1 MTRSGALPERLLRIL
16 CTCEADEG
24 ACFPPTEFFNEGWML
39 RLVLDAMRSLKI
51 AGHPLTFAEGAGWY
65 SEALLE
71 SPFRPRHRAD
81 RLAEGFTNADGVIG
95 QFDFRA
101 TTKAGLRLKPEA
113 TQFVVA
119 EAKMFSNLSTGTK
132 NAPAFNQAA
141 RNVACMAWALA
152 QTGRPLSAFRSL
164 GFLVIAPRKES
175 RGAGVSN
182 LETAIMPEAIKL
194 AVHERIAAYETQERH
209 EGPDLRRWEADTFL
223 PFVDLL
229 VASGGLAVLSWEDCI
244 ETVRQA
250 GPGDGEELDLFYQ
263 RCLTFAPMAAR
274 SPKVQGAEPTA

>member
-1 MTRSGALPERLLRIL
+1 MRGALPERLLRIL
-16 CTCEADEG
+16 RSCEADEG

-39 RLVLDAMRSLKI
+39 RLVLDAVRSLKI
-51 AGHPLTFAEGAGWY
+51 AGHPLSFAEGATWY

-101 TTKAGLRLKPEA
+101 TTKAGLRLKPDA

-119 EAKMFSNLSTGTK
+119 EAKMFSNLSAGTK

-141 RNVACMAWALA
+141 RNVACMAWAIEQA
-152 QTGRPLSAFRSL
+152 GRPLASFGSL
-164 GFLVIAPRKES
+164 GFFVIAPRPAQ

-182 LETAIMPEAIKL
+182 LETATAPDAIKL
-194 AVHERIAAYETQERH
+194 AVHERIVAYEAQERH
-209 EGPDLRRWEADTFL
+209 EGIDLRRWEAETFRPL
-223 PFVDLL
+223 VDRLA
-229 VASGGLAVLSWEDCI
+229 ASGGLGVLSWEDCI
-244 ETVRQA
+244 ATVQQA
-250 GPGDGEELDLFYQ
+250 DADAGAELDRFYQ
-263 RCLTFAPMAAR
+263 RCLTFAPLAAR
-274 SPKVQGAEPTA
+274 RVGVAAETAS